1 MKLGVDVIIQVLS
14 FFFFFFFSQSTSY
27 ASDWETQF
35 SEVIIQFIFSNNGE
49 S

>member
-14 FFFFFFFSQSTSY
+14 FFFFFFSQSTSY